1 MNKSIHTSINLN
13 LELKEEIER
22 LAKEEHVS
30 FNAKM
35 NQLIELGLDKSGK
48 AINVSELLNNI
59 KKSQANN
66 YLVLSHMVNLV
77 YVMLTNMTRA
87 KVGID
92 YGKVYSEFRKNSNF
106 NDILTLLENEV
117 EKRWVHH

>member
-1 MNKSIHTSINLN
+1 MGKSQHTSVNLN

-22 LAKEEHVS
+22 LAKEDHVS

-35 NQLIELGLDKSGK
+35 NQLLELGLDKSGK
-48 AINVSELLNNI
+48 TINVSELLNNI

-92 YGKVYSEFRKNSNF
+92 YAKVYSAFMKNSNF

-117 EKRWVHH
+117 DKR

>member
-117 EKRWVHH
+117 EKR

>member
-1 MNKSIHTSINLN
+1 MGKSQHTSVNLN

-22 LAKEEHVS
+22 LAKEDHVS

-35 NQLIELGLDKSGK
+35 NQLLELGLDKSGK
-48 AINVSELLNNI
+48 TINVSELLNNI

-66 YLVLSHMVNLV
+66 YFVLSHMINLI

-92 YGKVYSEFRKNSNF
+92 YVKVYSEFMKNSNF
-106 NDILTLLENEV
+106 HDILKLLVNEV
-117 EKRWVHH
+117 EKR

>member
-1 MNKSIHTSINLN
+1 MNKSIHTSVNLN
-13 LELKEEIER
+13 LVLKEEIER
-22 LAKEEHVS
+22 LAKEDHVS

-48 AINVSELLNNI
+48 TINVTESLKDI
-59 KKSQANN
+59 KECQTNN
-66 YLVLSHMVNLV
+66 YLVLSHMINLV
-77 YVMLTNMTRA
+77 YVMLTNMTRE

-92 YGKVYSEFRKNSNF
+92 YGKVYSEFMKNSNF

-117 EKRWVHH
+117 EKR